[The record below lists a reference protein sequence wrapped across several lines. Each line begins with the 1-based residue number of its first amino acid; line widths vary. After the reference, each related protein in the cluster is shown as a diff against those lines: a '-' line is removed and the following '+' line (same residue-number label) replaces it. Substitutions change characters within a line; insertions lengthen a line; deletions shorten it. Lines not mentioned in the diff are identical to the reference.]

1 VEEADVTFKKKT
13 TDFLPRRTTANHQRI
28 QHTNSHMWIDSNVTV
43 LSYREEK
50 ITKITSKG
58 TRLRL

>member
-1 VEEADVTFKKKT
+1 MLYFKKT

-28 QHTNSHMWIDSNVTV
+28 HHTNNHMWIDSNITV
-43 LSYREEK
+43 LSYSEEK
-50 ITKITSKG
+50 TKKITSKG